1 MVVRVLCCRERRTQH
16 HNPVPYPSFI
26 MDEFGN
32 DDDIS
37 YISFADDTRKDN
49 DE

>member
-1 MVVRVLCCRERRTQH
+1 
-16 HNPVPYPSFI
+16 

-37 YISFADDTRKDN
+37 YISFAVDIRKDN